1 MSLKVCQWLLN
12 HSRGINRRII
22 VALNIGVKFV
32 ENFSPPKMPT
42 CSCVSQAV
50 PVLTTMEGSFQNMK
64 GKLSQSQH
72 N

>member
-1 MSLKVCQWLLN
+1 M
-12 HSRGINRRII
+12 RII
-22 VALNIGVKFV
+22 VVLNVGVKFV

-64 GKLSQSQH
+64 GELSQSQH